1 MSKSKFLT
9 LFYNVYFIR
18 KFLLDIRKNIRNLP
32 VSIQDV
38 YRQYVYISWT
48 KTSNF
53 PVASFFFLVFF
64 LRRIRI
70 YLWPHC
76 PPKNLITFVNA
87 IDLKHFVFFYTISQ
101 GTVIQVTTW
110 KKNVIQRKPILIQFD
125 KNWLLCPFCTWHK
138 TKQQYIFIYLSM
150 YI

>member
-9 LFYNVYFIR
+9 LLYNVYFIR
-18 KFLLDIRKNIRNLP
+18 KFLLDIRKNIRNRP

-53 PVASFFFLVFF
+53 PVASFFFFFGFF

-76 PPKNLITFVNA
+76 PPKNLIAFVNA
-87 IDLKHFVFFYTISQ
+87 IDLKHFVFLHNQPRYCNTSDYVKKKFNPKETYSNTIRQ
-101 GTVIQVTTW
+101 KLTFIPFLYLAQNKTT
-110 KKNVIQRKPILIQFD
+110 IYF
-125 KNWLLCPFCTWHK
+125 
-138 TKQQYIFIYLSM
+138 YLS
-150 YI
+150 